1 MFSAIIYHL
10 KEAKILAKLSHLL
23 SICIGFT
30 ITLFVA
36 LVVIYFGGYPS
47 SSQPII
53 TNTPPIES
61 NEYWQAPSLSEIPA
75 NDDGDLIR
83 YGRELIMHTSVY
95 LGPKGS
101 VKPISNGMNCRN
113 CHLEG
118 GTKTFGINYAAVA
131 TGYPKW
137 RERSGTMVDV
147 PERVNECIE
156 RSLNG
161 TRLNEDDEELKAMVA
176 YLKWVGKDVPKGTLP
191 KGTGVKKIAN
201 LDRPADPQLGKMV
214 FDKHCIECH
223 GANSEGQ
230 MEPNGKEWLYP
241 PLFGE
246 HTYNMGAG
254 LYRLSKFASFV
265 KYNMPFGTT
274 FDAPVLTDEEAW
286 DVAAYVNSMPH
297 PTKDLSNDWPDI
309 SKKPIDHPFGPF
321 ADEWSEE
328 RHKYGPYED

>member
-1 MFSAIIYHL
+1 MD
-10 KEAKILAKLSHLL
+10 KDKILLTQLSTLL
-23 SICIGFT
+23 N
-30 ITLFVA
+30 ITLLVTIGIFILLIA
-36 LVVIYFGGYPS
+36 LHFGTFTPS
-47 SSQPII
+47 EKIVSLPNDKKEISP
-53 TNTPPIES
+53 
-61 NEYWQAPSLSEIPA
+61 YWQAPSLTAIPH
-75 NDDGDLIR
+75 NEEGDLIR

-95 LGPKGS
+95 LGPKGT

-113 CHLEG
+113 CHLDG
-118 GTKTFGINYAAVA
+118 GTKAFGINYAAVA
-131 TGYPKW
+131 SSYPKL

-147 PERVNECIE
+147 AERVNECIE

-161 TRLNEDDEELKAMVA
+161 TRLNDDDKELEAMVA
-176 YLKWVGKDVPKGTLP
+176 YLKWIGKDVPKGTVP
-191 KGTGVKKIAN
+191 KGTGMKKIAF
-201 LDRPADPQLGKMV
+201 LTRPADPDLGKIA

-223 GANSEGQ
+223 GANSEGE

-274 FDAPVLTDEEAW
+274 HDAPVLTDEEAW
-286 DVAAYVNSMPH
+286 DVAAYVNSLPH
-297 PTKDLSNDWPDI
+297 PAKDISIDWPDI

-321 ADEWSEE
+321 ADGWSEE
-328 RHKYGPYED
+328 RHKYGPFVD

>member
-1 MFSAIIYHL
+1 MKETEIL
-10 KEAKILAKLSHLL
+10 KRLTTLL
-23 SICIGFT
+23 GISIGFT
-30 ITLFVA
+30 LALFMA
-36 LVVIYFGGYPS
+36 LLIFYFAPS
-47 SSQPII
+47 PSAPKIASAPLAD
-53 TNTPPIES
+53 TNT
-61 NEYWQAPSLSEIPA
+61 YWKAPAISEIPTSEE
-75 NDDGDLIR
+75 GDLIR

-95 LGPKGS
+95 LGPNGT

-147 PERVNECIE
+147 AERVNECIE

-161 TRLNEDDEELKAMVA
+161 TRLNEDDKELTAMVA
-176 YLKWVGKDVPKGTLP
+176 YLKWVGKDVPKGTVP
-191 KGTGVKKIAN
+191 AGNGMKKIAY
-201 LDRPADPQLGKMV
+201 LSRPADPQLGKIV
-214 FDKHCIECH
+214 YDKHCIECH
-223 GANSEGQ
+223 GANSEGE